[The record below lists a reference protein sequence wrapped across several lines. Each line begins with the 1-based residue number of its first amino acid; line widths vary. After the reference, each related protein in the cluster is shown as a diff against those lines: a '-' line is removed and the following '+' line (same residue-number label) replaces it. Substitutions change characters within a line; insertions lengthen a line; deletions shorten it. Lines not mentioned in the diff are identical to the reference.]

1 MRTLVNQETLDLLT
15 YLEAR
20 TFHWHYREKFVQL
33 LRRTQLEVQTRE
45 LETLRAR
52 LLTFNELLSDLSDEG
67 AQLYAV
73 DDPTRFDWLF
83 YLEECKVIPVYD
95 DAVALMRQ
103 RPLVQPQEVEN
114 IIRFISVD
122 GSKYGVDDMENHGFG
137 YHFHF
142 GKIKSK
148 TITRFN
154 VVLTF
159 DHRQPVPKNL
169 HDPLFAEEHGSG
181 SYKHIDIATVGHN
194 IRYPIYRVC
203 EHEMQ
208 SIGRQ
213 NFKRPAAKAT
223 LFY

>member
-1 MRTLVNQETLDLLT
+1 MLN
-15 YLEAR
+15 
-20 TFHWHYREKFVQL
+20 
-33 LRRTQLEVQTRE
+33 
-45 LETLRAR
+45 
-52 LLTFNELLSDLSDEG
+52 FNELLIDSGNEG
-67 AQLYAV
+67 APLYAEG
-73 DDPTRFDWLF
+73 DSTRFDWFF

-103 RPLVQPQEVEN
+103 KPLVQPQEVQN
-114 IIRFISVD
+114 ILRFISVA
-122 GSKYGVDDMENHGFG
+122 GSKYGVYEAEDHGFG

-142 GKIKSK
+142 GKVKSN
-148 TITRFN
+148 TITRVN

-159 DHRQPVPKNL
+159 DYRQPVPQKS

-181 SYKHIDIATVGHN
+181 SYKHIDIATVGQN
-194 IRYPIYRVC
+194 VRYPIYRIC

-223 LFY
+223 IFY